1 MTLEK
6 IFSIAT
12 KRRMISLL
20 VNFFAIVLIN
30 GELTEPP
37 VSTSSLPLTTIL
49 INTEKMNEEQ
59 TTMPSILEIAFRGPS
74 EGLSIGAIISAPQIE
89 CDVGYKR
96 DGNGIC
102 RPVTF

>member
-12 KRRMISLL
+12 ERRMISLL
-20 VNFFAIVLIN
+20 GSFFAIMLIN
-30 GELTEPP
+30 GELTEPS
-37 VSTSSLPLTTIL
+37 VNTSSLPLTTIF
-49 INTEKMNEEQ
+49 INTEKMSEEQ
-59 TTMPSILEIAFRGPS
+59 TTMPSIHEVAFRGPS
-74 EGLSIGAIISAPQIE
+74 EDMPLGAIIVAPQIE
-89 CDVGYKR
+89 CNVGYKR